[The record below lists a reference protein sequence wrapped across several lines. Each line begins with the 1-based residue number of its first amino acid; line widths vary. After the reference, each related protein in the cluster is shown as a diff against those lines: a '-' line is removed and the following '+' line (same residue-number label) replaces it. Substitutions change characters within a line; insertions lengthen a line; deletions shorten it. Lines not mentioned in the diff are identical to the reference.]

1 MIITVDIRYI
11 TSSKGARPMTDT
23 KADYK
28 FNPPAPSKVVT
39 LAIEARDKMLAE
51 ARIEVLKEAARAVC
65 WMCQEN
71 YTLFLSKW
79 VYKHAVTGELNAIDC
94 HANAIHQLLA
104 TAEQGQD

>member
-1 MIITVDIRYI
+1 MVAIRYI

-51 ARIEVLKEAARAVC
+51 ARAEEREECCRDICWYCRKNWAYEVIGIAEYVHPDPNKNGRVIGCAATGIRQRAAKEH
-65 WMCQEN
+65 
-71 YTLFLSKW
+71 SPS
-79 VYKHAVTGELNAIDC
+79 
-94 HANAIHQLLA
+94 
-104 TAEQGQD
+104 